1 MTEHGPAD
9 PADPSGFGALLREL
23 RTRAGI
29 NQQTTATRAG
39 LSARALRDLEHGR
52 VRRPRARTVHRLADA
67 LALTTDQA
75 AALRTAATRDD
86 HAPGTGRTTLLL
98 LGPLLLRRG
107 RDTVPIGSPTL
118 HRLLGLL
125 ALTHPAAATR
135 QEITDTLWPAGP
147 PASQQSLVHTHVS
160 RLRRL
165 LSPDDPDDPAAGVV
179 RTPTGYRLGLPR
191 HRTDLGRF
199 DDLLARTT
207 CLWHA
212 PDPDAA
218 HQDLTRALRHWRGPV
233 LADADPALR
242 RHPAAVAANE
252 RRIRAAL
259 LHADTALLLRRP
271 DHSVPLLREL
281 AHTEPLHEGL
291 HARLIL
297 TLAASGRQADALDT
311 YTRLRTRLDEE
322 LGVTPGPELHD
333 AHLRVLRGLPGPT
346 ATRPAPRAT
355 GEHWPLPHTPDA
367 PDAPNALDAQPRVL
381 PGPTAGWPPPRAAGE
396 HQSLPHTPN
405 APNAP
410 GIPNTLGAFPKPAQ
424 LPPTTGPFVGRHRQ
438 LSALDALLPA
448 DPDHLDHPGEPAAR
462 PPLLVVVGP
471 PGIGKS
477 ALAAHWAHR
486 HRDRFPDG
494 QLFADLRGHSARP
507 APHPDEVLARFLR
520 ALGTPPDRLPA
531 DPDEAA
537 ALYRTLLADRRLLV
551 LLDDARDAEQVRPL
565 LPGAP
570 GCAVLVTGRTR
581 LTGLVAGDGA
591 RRLTLDPLDPA
602 EGALLLGSVLGP
614 CRVAAEPAAAHRL
627 VRACGGLPLAL
638 RLAAADLTTRTTAL
652 ADYAPAHP
660 DAAHPD
666 AALLARLDLADD
678 PRTGLRAAFG
688 HSYRVLPAPARR
700 MFRLLGRAPAAGLTA
715 ATATALAATGPTET
729 TALLDRLADAH
740 LVREEPPGH
749 YRLPG
754 LLHPYA
760 AGLAAEG
767 DEGCGGGC
775 GDGGS
780 GAVDVNPLIDAHQ
793 QFGGDQWI
801 DVEQPP
807 TISGLTGRQH
817 PNATATRVCDAEP
830 AEAKH
835 ELTHRPLIPVAPVPP
850 RDLASGGSD
859 GRGGPHPDDITVL
872 GLICW
877 KLGRLPEAAEHFTQ
891 AARVLATGPATN
903 SGPGPAPATSSGPAT
918 ATATGSGHSGG
929 ASDREAI
936 ARTNLAVVQRALGRP
951 GEAIRG
957 IGEAL
962 PVHRWHRNRF
972 SEAVALS
979 CLSRAHTDLGDHA
992 TGRLLAHSALAAARA
1007 GRSRALEAGARL
1019 ALADSYLRAHRP
1031 AEATAAYREALRS
1044 AEASG
1049 DRHPQAAALAGL
1061 AAALIETDPRAALRT
1076 AERALA
1082 LARAAE
1088 YRVLEG
1094 DALTV
1099 LARVHVRLCEPHAAL
1114 ALGADALA
1122 LHRATGHRPGETRTR
1137 LVLALAAAA
1146 LGADADAVRHR
1157 REALLLVRATGGTP
1171 PR

>member
-1 MTEHGPAD
+1 MTEHGTD
-9 PADPSGFGALLREL
+9 GDPSAFGPLLREL

-29 NQQTTATRAG
+29 SQQAAAARAG
-39 LSARALRDLEHGR
+39 LSARALRDLEHDR
-52 VRRPRARTVHRLADA
+52 VRRPRERTVRRLADA
-67 LALTTDQA
+67 LGLTTGQA
-75 AALRTAATRDD
+75 AALRAAATGDDRD
-86 HAPGTGRTTLLL
+86 PGAGRTALLL
-98 LGPLLLRRG
+98 LGPLLLRRD
-107 RDTVPIGSPTL
+107 RATVPIGSPTL
-118 HRLLGLL
+118 RRLLGLL

-147 PASQQSLVHTHVS
+147 PDSQQSLVHTHVS

-199 DDLLARTT
+199 DDLLTRTT

-297 TLAASGRQADALDT
+297 TLAASGRQAAALDT
-311 YTRLRTRLDEE
+311 YALLRARLDEE
-322 LGVTPGPELHD
+322 LGVAPGPELHD
-333 AHLRVLRGLPGPT
+333 AHLRVLRGRPGPSSG
-346 ATRPAPRAT
+346 AGPAAPRALGT
-355 GEHWPLPHTPDA
+355 ASTSPGA
-367 PDAPNALDAQPRVL
+367 PA
-381 PGPTAGWPPPRAAGE
+381 TPPR
-396 HQSLPHTPN
+396 
-405 APNAP
+405 
-410 GIPNTLGAFPKPAQ
+410 PAQ
-424 LPPTTGPFVGRHRQ
+424 LPPTTGRFVGRQRQ
-438 LSALDALLPA
+438 LGELDALLPA
-448 DPDHLDHPGEPAAR
+448 GPGHPGDPAAR

-471 PGIGKS
+471 PGTGKS

-494 QLFADLRGHSARP
+494 QLFADLRGHSDRP

-581 LTGLVAGDGA
+581 LTGLLAGDGA
-591 RRLTLDPLDPA
+591 RRLTLDALDPA
-602 EGALLLGSVLGP
+602 EGVLLLGTVLGP
-614 CRVAAEPAAAHRL
+614 DRVAAEPAAARRL

-638 RLAAADLTTRTTAL
+638 RLAAAHLTTRTTAL
-652 ADYAPAHP
+652 ADYAPARP
-660 DAAHPD
+660 DAG
-666 AALLARLDLADD
+666 LLARLDLADD
-678 PRTGLRAAFG
+678 PSTGLRAAFDR
-688 HSYRVLPAPARR
+688 SYRALSAPARR
-700 MFRLLGRAPAAGLTA
+700 MFRLLGRAPATGLTTDA
-715 ATATALAATGPTET
+715 ATALAVGTLATDPAGAA
-729 TALLDRLADAH
+729 ALLARLADAH
-740 LVREEPPGH
+740 LVREDPPGH
-749 YRLPG
+749 HRLPG

-760 AGLAAEG
+760 AGLAAERG
-767 DEGCGGGC
+767 EP
-775 GDGGS
+775 
-780 GAVDVNPLIDAHQ
+780 AVVDVDPLPGVDQ
-793 QFGGDQWI
+793 QTVGDQLV
-801 DVEQPP
+801 DAGRP
-807 TISGLTGRQH
+807 GDTGRPIDRQQLDE
-817 PNATATRVCDAEP
+817 AAARVCGTRRP
-830 AEAKH
+830 APGSEATPH
-835 ELTHRPLIPVAPVPP
+835 PAPLV
-850 RDLASGGSD
+850 LAGR
-859 GRGGPHPDDITVL
+859 RGGPHPDDIT
-872 GLICW
+872 
-877 KLGRLPEAAEHFTQ
+877 
-891 AARVLATGPATN
+891 GPDGF
-903 SGPGPAPATSSGPAT
+903 S
-918 ATATGSGHSGG
+918 GSGGSGGPDGFSGSGGSGGPDGFSGG

-951 GEAIRG
+951 GEAIRE
-957 IGEAL
+957 IGGTL
-962 PVHRWHRNRF
+962 PVHRQHRNRF

-979 CLSRAHTDLGDHA
+979 CLSCAHTDLGDHA

-1007 GRSRALEAGARL
+1007 GRSRALEANAQL
-1019 ALADSYLRAHRP
+1019 ALAAAHLRARRP
-1031 AEATAAYREALRS
+1031 AEAATAYHEALRS

-1061 AAALIETDPRAALRT
+1061 AAARLGTDPPAALRT
-1076 AERALA
+1076 AERARA
-1082 LARAAE
+1082 LARDAE
-1088 YRVLEG
+1088 YRMLEG

-1099 LARVHVRLCEPHAAL
+1099 LARVHVRLCEPHTAL

-1122 LHRATGHRPGETRTR
+1122 LHRTTGHRPGEARTR

-1157 REALLLVRATGGTP
+1157 REALRIAREAGGTP